1 MTLAVEN
8 PRIAYSASAGQT
20 VFPYSFRIFAAA
32 DLDVYVD
39 DVLQAQTVY
48 SVTNVGADGG
58 GNVVFN
64 SSIILAEGQQ
74 VVIVSDIPKTQLLEF
89 IPGDPFPAE
98 DHEEGLDRITRLVQ
112 QICVQLDRTLRYSV
126 GQTDVNP
133 TFLILP
139 TPLEAGGYLRVNGA
153 ANGFVYNVIDPPQ
166 DLIVNRSEAF
176 VSTAGQTVF
185 VLTDPY
191 TPGAGELL
199 VFINGVRQGTAAF
212 TETNATTVTFS
223 VPLPIGQDVEFVR
236 LFGVSGSNPLGPT
249 TGTVTT
255 QVEEFVTV
263 LGQTNIN
270 LAIPYTPGTGEL
282 QVYLNGARQLSTAF
296 TEVSANLI
304 TFNSPLGA
312 GDNVLVDHLSVS

>member
-20 VFPYSFRIFAAA
+20 TFPYPFRIFAAA
-32 DLDVYVD
+32 DLEVYVD
-39 DVLQAQTVY
+39 NAIQSPTLY

-58 GNVVFN
+58 GNVIFN
-64 SSIILAEGQQ
+64 SGITLAEGQQ
-74 VVIVSDIPKTQLLEF
+74 VVIVSDIDKLQLLEF
-89 IPGDPFPAE
+89 ISGDPFPAA
-98 DHEEGLDRITRLVQ
+98 DHEEGLDRLTRLIQ
-112 QICVQLDRTLRYSV
+112 QVCVQLDRTLRYSV
-126 GQTDVNP
+126 GQTSVNP
-133 TFLILP
+133 TNLILP
-139 TPLEAGGYLRVNGA
+139 IPLEPGGYLRVNGA
-153 ANGFVYNVIDPPQ
+153 GTGYVYNVVDPPQ

-185 VLTDPY
+185 TLTDPY

-199 VFINGVRQGTAAF
+199 VFVNGVRQGTAAF
-212 TETNATTVTFS
+212 TETNTTTVTFS
-223 VPLPIGQDVEFVR
+223 VALPIGQDVEFVR

-263 LGQTNIN
+263 LGQTNIF

-312 GDNVLVDHLSVS
+312 GDNVLVDHLTVS